1 MNYGV
6 YLSASG
12 MLTSM
17 HQLDVA
23 ANNLA
28 NVNTT
33 AFKPD
38 FAAVMHRPAERV
50 EDNLLSV
57 DSNTLLDQLGGGALS
72 APTRTSFAPAAAQIT
87 DNPLDVAILG
97 KGFFVLDATGSASGD
112 EVRFTRDGRFTLD
125 RQGQLVSATTG
136 AVVLDTAN
144 RPIAIDSR
152 TPVSISPSGEVMQDG
167 RTVARLQ
174 IVSVPN
180 TDSLLKVG
188 DNVYR
193 AAPSVAQS
201 RFATGSLVKSGALEG
216 SGVDPIAALKDVTDA
231 GEDVRNNTRLLGMI
245 DRLMDSAINTFGR
258 VA

>member
-1 MNYGV
+1 MNYGL

-17 HQLDVA
+17 HRLDVA

-38 FAAVMHRPAERV
+38 FAVVMHRPAERV
-50 EDNLLSV
+50 EDNLQSI

-72 APTRTSFAPAAAQIT
+72 APTRTSFAPGAVEIT

-97 KGFFVLDATGSASGD
+97 EGFFVLDATGSGSGD
-112 EVRFTRDGRFTLD
+112 EVRFTRDGRFTLSA
-125 RQGQLVSATTG
+125 QGRLVSATTG
-136 AVVLDTAN
+136 AVVLDNAD
-144 RPIAIDSR
+144 RPIAIDPE
-152 TPVSISPSGEVMQDG
+152 TPVEITPSGEVTQDG
-167 RTVARLQ
+167 RRVATLQ
-174 IVSVPN
+174 IASVPN

-193 AAPSVAQS
+193 ADPRVAQS
-201 RFATGSLVKSGALEG
+201 RFATGSLVKGGALEG
-216 SGVDPIAALKDVTDA
+216 SGVDPIAALKEVTDA
-231 GEDVRNNTRLLGMI
+231 GRDVRNNTRLLAMI